1 MFAVSPTQNK
11 QHNGE
16 KNKQRWSEV
25 GQSTILSRRLLSLPP
40 PFQPTHIDPIDTS
53 SDTQTAYFVPFP
65 QTLHNLA
72 PRMQDT
78 RPKPLPVFAQFL
90 VCGPCQVLCYLGR
103 LVAHQYIMQNM
114 QLSTLCEY
122 IVCSDIFRH
131 PCVLMVCYTCYQYFH
146 HNTFIRAWYLCVDI
160 HIHVSQ
166 VYPHVTKV

>member
-1 MFAVSPTQNK
+1 MWEWGDIRGEWKAVFAVSPTQNK

-25 GQSTILSRRLLSLPP
+25 GQSTKLSRRLLSLPP

-78 RPKPLPVFAQFL
+78 RPKPLPVFAQNCCWC
-90 VCGPCQVLCYLGR
+90 VARAKCYVIWAGSS
-103 LVAHQYIMQNM
+103 HI
-114 QLSTLCEY
+114 STLCK
-122 IVCSDIFRH
+122 ICNWALCASTLCH
-131 PCVLMVCYTCYQYFH
+131 PCVTRVLIVCYAYY
-146 HNTFIRAWYLCVDI
+146 
-160 HIHVSQ
+160 
-166 VYPHVTKV
+166 

>member
-1 MFAVSPTQNK
+1 MFAVSPYTENK

-25 GQSTILSRRLLSLPP
+25 GQSTKLSRRLLSLPP

-90 VCGPCQVLCYLGR
+90 LVCGPCQVLCYLGR

-114 QLSTLCEY
+114 QLSALCEY
-122 IVCSDIFRH
+122 IVPPLCYKSID
-131 PCVLMVCYTCYQYFH
+131 CVLRVLLVF
-146 HNTFIRAWYLCVDI
+146 
-160 HIHVSQ
+160 SS
-166 VYPHVTKV
+166 